1 MRVFLTTIVLIFP
14 VIVLAGDKTDAKL
27 PRKKIAVTS
36 LLPDGSQLKGVMLP
50 RYNEDRKLVGVL
62 KAEAMTLMSENQIA
76 GANVSVEFFNPNETS
91 RGRIDLK
98 QAIFYNDQG
107 ILVAREPVEI
117 KSDRLLAAGNGLY
130 YSFDENRG
138 FLLGKTTTTIT
149 ARPEMT
155 MNSTHPR
162 LRATALIG
170 MSLATQTI
178 HAAPPPDM
186 TAAEKA
192 AIQADASPMAPRA
205 DAASQE
211 ARITLTKDLE
221 DSVAASSAA
230 QSFLVQAD
238 LPATPAGAIPAP
250 DQPLDIKSG
259 VNDTVIN
266 CEGGMYFD
274 PDEGVFVYLKNVT
287 VKDPRFNLS
296 GANEVKIFFG
306 KKPAKNSPQPAENK
320 KSESSKIGANL
331 GDVERI
337 VATGA
342 VLIEQKATSGDQ
354 EPIKASGAIFTY
366 HIKEDQIT
374 ISGGFPWVL
383 QGSRYMRAKEAGL
396 TLRISPKENTFI
408 THGNWETGGNLEQ
421 RK

>member
-1 MRVFLTTIVLIFP
+1 M
-14 VIVLAGDKTDAKL
+14 VLAGDGTDAKL
-27 PRKKIAVTS
+27 PRKKIAATS

-50 RYNEDRKLVGVL
+50 RYDENRKLVGVL

-76 GANVSVEFFNPNETS
+76 GANVSVEFFNANETS

-170 MSLATQTI
+170 MSLATQNI
-178 HAAPPPDM
+178 DAAPPPEIN
-186 TAAEKA
+186 AVEKA
-192 AIQADASPMAPRA
+192 AIQADAVPMAPRA

-211 ARITLTKDLE
+211 ARITLAKDLE

-238 LPATPAGAIPAP
+238 LPATPAGSIPAP
-250 DQPLDIKSG
+250 NKPLDIKSG

-274 PDEGVFVYLKNVT
+274 PDEGVFVYMKNVT

-306 KKPAKNSPQPAENK
+306 KKPAKNTSKPTENK
-320 KSESSKIGANL
+320 KSDTSKIGGNIGANL

-342 VLIEQKATSGDQ
+342 VLIEQKATSGDK

-383 QGSRYMRAKEAGL
+383 QGSRYMRAKEADL

-408 THGNWETGGNLEQ
+408 TRGNWETGGNLEQ
-421 RK
+421 KK